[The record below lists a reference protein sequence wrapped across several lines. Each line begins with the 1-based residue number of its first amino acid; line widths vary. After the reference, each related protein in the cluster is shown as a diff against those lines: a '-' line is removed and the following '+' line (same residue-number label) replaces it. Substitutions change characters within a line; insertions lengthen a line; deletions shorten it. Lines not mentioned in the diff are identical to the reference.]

1 MVEVAPAPGE
11 TVDADQDVLVT
22 GIAPLEVDDPV
33 EAVRPQS
40 EEALLDHRHGF
51 PFVLADS
58 HPNVGRPDR
67 PRAPT
72 LIEDRAVITARNMS
86 PSI

>member
-11 TVDADQDVLVT
+11 TVDAYQDALVT

-40 EEALLDHRHGF
+40 EDALLDHRHGF

-58 HPNVGRPDR
+58 HPYAGRPDR
-67 PRAPT
+67 PRAPAFR
-72 LIEDRAVITARNMS
+72 LLL
-86 PSI
+86 